1 MEIQKI
7 YIDMDGV
14 LADFDEGIRQLCYM
28 EPQPQNAIQ
37 SQEYEDEMW
46 DRIRKVGHF
55 YGKLQPMPG
64 AVEMFK
70 KLYETYGDKVEILTG
85 IPKPE
90 RGIIEAAAD
99 KREWVADLLSKDVVV
114 NTVRRK
120 DKKNYC
126 KGKDCV
132 LIDDYDK
139 NTREWSDMGGSV
151 ILYTDPEKALQE
163 LAVIEAQQ

>member
-1 MEIQKI
+1 MVIQKI

-14 LADFDEGIRQLCYM
+14 LADFDDGIRRLCFM

-90 RGIIEAAAD
+90 RGIIDAASD
-99 KREWVADLLSKDVVV
+99 KRKWVADLLSAQVVV
-114 NTVRRK
+114 HTVRRK

-126 KGKDCV
+126 KGKSYV

-139 NTREWSDMGGSV
+139 NTKEWDAMGGSV
-151 ILYTDPEKALQE
+151 ILYMDPEKALQE
-163 LAVIEAQQ
+163 LAGIEAK

>member
-1 MEIQKI
+1 MRIQKI

-14 LADFDEGIRQLCYM
+14 LADFDEGIRQLCFM

-55 YGKLQPMPG
+55 YGKLRPVPG
-64 AVEMFK
+64 AVEMFR
-70 KLYETYGDKVEILTG
+70 KLFETYGDKVEILTG
-85 IPKPE
+85 IPRPE
-90 RGIIEAAAD
+90 RGIIDAAAD
-99 KREWVADLLSKDVVV
+99 KREWVKRLLSGDVTVH
-114 NTVRRK
+114 TVRRK

-126 KGKDCV
+126 KGKDYV

-139 NTREWSDMGGSV
+139 NTGEWAQMGGSV
-151 ILYTDPEKALQE
+151 ILFTDPEKALRE
-163 LAVIEAQQ
+163 LAEIEAGD

>member
-7 YIDMDGV
+7 YMDMDGV
-14 LADFDEGIRQLCYM
+14 LADFDDGIRRLCFM

-64 AVEMFK
+64 AVDMFR
-70 KLYETYGDKVEILTG
+70 KLYEKYGNRVEILTG
-85 IPKPE
+85 IPRPE
-90 RGIIEAAAD
+90 RGIIDAAAD
-99 KREWVADLLSKDVVV
+99 KREWVKRLLSEDVVV
-114 NTVRRK
+114 HTVRRK

-126 KGKDCV
+126 KGKDFV
-132 LIDDYDK
+132 LIDDFDK
-139 NTREWSDMGGSV
+139 NTREWDAMGGSV
-151 ILYTDPEKALQE
+151 ILYTDPEKALRE
-163 LAVIEAQQ
+163 LAKIEAGD